1 MLYKPSGL
9 PSKQAINEREVWTWK
24 KGRKGLVKV
33 KTIRRTYK

>member
-9 PSKQAINEREVWTWK
+9 PTKEAISEREVWTWK
-24 KGRKGLVKV
+24 KSGKGLIKV